1 MKSENY
7 AKENNPSSSMKTT
20 LSVGIAVFSLSSCT
34 QYVSEM
40 YGHFDAR
47 NKTMSVPPGMDGP
60 KSQIKAALRK
70 HGWKLY
76 ASGMGTTMEQQGS
89 SRLLY
94 ADTSAKYKM
103 LLEYNMTQND
113 LILGK
118 EYYYNLSIIENR
130 SGQEV
135 MTAQGARTNAHVF
148 AEHLM
153 TDISS
158 HTY

>member
-1 MKSENY
+1 M
-7 AKENNPSSSMKTT
+7 
-20 LSVGIAVFSLSSCT
+20 
-34 QYVSEM
+34 
-40 YGHFDAR
+40 
-47 NKTMSVPPGMDGP
+47 
-60 KSQIKAALRK
+60 
-70 HGWKLY
+70 Y
-76 ASGMGTTMEQQGS
+76 ASGMGATMEQQGS

-113 LILGK
+113 LILGR

-135 MTAQGARTNAHVF
+135 LTAQGAHTNARVF
-148 AEHLM
+148 ADLLM